1 MLIFLIVLI
10 GLSLLILVHEAG
22 HFWAAKKF
30 GLKVDE
36 FGFGFP
42 PRIFAWKKGETEY
55 SLNWLPFGGFVRIAG
70 ETDRLQ
76 DIEKLEALP
85 AEEKKRIFVFQKA
98 WKRSVII
105 LAGVAVNFVAGWL
118 LLAVL
123 FMAGSPQI
131 LLISGVESGSPADRA
146 GVKAGDVIL
155 GYTQSQAFIDFVNQN
170 RGREITL
177 DLSRGG
183 KETEVKAV
191 PRAESQVNQG
201 ALGIFL
207 DEAGIPRYG
216 FFRAVWEGLKFSFIL
231 AGQVFISLIDL
242 LKNLFLRAELLQ
254 GVVGPLGIFGVAEQ
268 AGKIGLIYL
277 VQLLALI
284 SINLAVM
291 NLVPFPAL
299 DGGRFFLILLE
310 KVKGSPI
317 SVKLEGIINV
327 IGFGLLLILMIL
339 LTFRDISNF
348 F

>member
-22 HFWAAKKF
+22 HLWAAKKF

-42 PRIFAWKKGETEY
+42 PRIFAWKKGGTEY
-55 SLNWLPFGGFVRIAG
+55 SVNWLPFGGFVKIAG

-76 DIEKLEALP
+76 DIEKLEKLP

-105 LAGVAVNFVAGWL
+105 LAGVAVNFVTGWL
-118 LLAVL
+118 LLSIL

-131 LLISGVESGSPADRA
+131 LLVSGVEPGSPADKA
-146 GVKAGDVIL
+146 GVKAGDIVA

-177 DLSRGG
+177 DLRRGG
-183 KETEVKAV
+183 QELEVKTVLRTA
-191 PRAESQVNQG
+191 AQTNEG
-201 ALGIFL
+201 ALGVFL
-207 DEAGIPRYG
+207 NEAGIPRYG
-216 FFRAVWEGLKFSFIL
+216 FFPAFWEGLKTSFYL
-231 AGQVFISLIDL
+231 AGQVLVALVDLI
-242 LKNLFLRAELLQ
+242 KNLFLHAQLLQ

-268 AGKIGLIYL
+268 AGQIGLIYL
-277 VQLLALI
+277 IQLLALI

-310 KVKGSPI
+310 KIKGSPI
-317 SVKLEGIINV
+317 SVRLEGIINI
-327 IGFGLLLILMIL
+327 IGFGLLLLLMVL
-339 LTFRDISNF
+339 LTFRDISHF